1 VNRAESR
8 NLSTSR
14 HSSSARPRN
23 MAEFRLSP
31 RAQRDLESI
40 FDYTVAQWGL
50 PQAIRYTE
58 TLEAACAAMAQAPLQ
73 SQNCATIRQGYRRRN
88 VEQHAIYFRQTAYGI
103 AVIRILHQRM
113 DQVRHL

>member
-1 VNRAESR
+1 
-8 NLSTSR
+8 
-14 HSSSARPRN
+14 

-31 RAQRDLESI
+31 RAQRDFESI
-40 FDYTVAQWGL
+40 FDYTVTQWGL

-58 TLEAACAAMAQAPLQ
+58 ALEAACAALALALLQ
-73 SQNCATIRQGYRRRN
+73 WQNCATIRQGYWRRTF
-88 VEQHAIYFRQTAYGI
+88 EQHVLYFRQTAYGI